1 MAPRRA
7 RHEVDLGMRWLR
19 PRGDS
24 DYLFSNPVNAA
35 RLNRAIED
43 SFTGRTH
50 EFTIAELRAR
60 YDATRSE
67 LGER

>member
-1 MAPRRA
+1 MAARRA
-7 RHEVDLGMRWLR
+7 RHAVDLGMRWLR

-24 DYLFSNPVNAA
+24 DYLFSNPVDAA

-50 EFTIAELRAR
+50 EFTVAELRAR
-60 YDATRSE
+60 FQSTRSE
-67 LGER
+67 LGDR